1 MKFMIDNFTHRKRI
15 VIVEFL
21 ALIALPL
28 IIFQIFPQL
37 LIMRTAIMGLG
48 IIYII
53 ILSRHYKFD
62 RYSFGIKQLGRT
74 KPLKEL
80 VPILIFASIT
90 LYFIA
95 ALKQSILLLPA
106 IQNSSLKLSLIMSI
120 ILYSIISVPL
130 QELIFR
136 AFYISRLEI
145 VTKKRWIII
154 LTSSLIFALVHIPFK
169 SWFLVLACFV
179 LGIMLAYHYLKHRS
193 LASMII
199 AHAWL
204 GSMLVILNTYTINW
218 LF

>member
-1 MKFMIDNFTHRKRI
+1 MIDNFTHRKRI

-120 ILYSIISVPL
+120 ILFCTV
-130 QELIFR
+130 
-136 AFYISRLEI
+136 
-145 VTKKRWIII
+145 
-154 LTSSLIFALVHIPFK
+154 SSP
-169 SWFLVLACFV
+169 
-179 LGIMLAYHYLKHRS
+179 YHYR
-193 LASMII
+193 
-199 AHAWL
+199 
-204 GSMLVILNTYTINW
+204 N
-218 LF
+218 